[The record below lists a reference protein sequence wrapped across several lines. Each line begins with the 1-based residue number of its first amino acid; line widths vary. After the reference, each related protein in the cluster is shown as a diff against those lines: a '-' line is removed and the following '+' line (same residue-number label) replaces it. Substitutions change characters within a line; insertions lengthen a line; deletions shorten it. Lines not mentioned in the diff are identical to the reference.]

1 MALVYTEEQQLLKDS
16 VKGFLQQR
24 APISELRKLRDTQDG
39 HGFCRTLWTDM
50 SAMGWTGMVIPELF
64 DGLDFGYT
72 GVGIL
77 CEEMGRT
84 LSASPI
90 LSTALV
96 SASLINLAGSAQ
108 LKAEL
113 LPAIVASELV
123 VTLAVDEAVRY
134 NPKNIALT
142 AEPGDDGYR
151 LNGSKI
157 FVVDGHVADKI
168 IVAVRSSGQPGDCQ
182 GISLFIVDADT
193 EGLDITR
200 TLMVDSRNAATL
212 NFDDVYV
219 SSDAL
224 LGNLDDAFP
233 VLEKVLDIGAIC
245 IAAEMLGIMQESFER
260 TLQYLRERKQ
270 FGQLIGSFQALQH
283 RAAHLFCEIELCK
296 SVVLKALY
304 AIDEGSDQLPI
315 LASLA
320 KAKTS
325 ETVQSVVNEAIQM
338 HGGIGMTDDFEI
350 GFFIKRA
357 SVTRQLFGDAYYHAN
372 RFAELSGY

>member
-50 SAMGWTGMVIPELF
+50 SAMGWTGVVIPELF
-64 DGLDFGYT
+64 YGLDFGYT

-108 LKAEL
+108 LNAEL

-168 IVAVRSSGQPGDCQ
+168 IVAVRSSGQPGH
-182 GISLFIVDADT
+182 GPNALTI
-193 EGLDITR
+193 
-200 TLMVDSRNAATL
+200 MSR
-212 NFDDVYV
+212 
-219 SSDAL
+219 
-224 LGNLDDAFP
+224 
-233 VLEKVLDIGAIC
+233 
-245 IAAEMLGIMQESFER
+245 
-260 TLQYLRERKQ
+260 
-270 FGQLIGSFQALQH
+270 
-283 RAAHLFCEIELCK
+283 
-296 SVVLKALY
+296 
-304 AIDEGSDQLPI
+304 
-315 LASLA
+315 
-320 KAKTS
+320 
-325 ETVQSVVNEAIQM
+325 
-338 HGGIGMTDDFEI
+338 
-350 GFFIKRA
+350 
-357 SVTRQLFGDAYYHAN
+357 SVTSTMPSPLTSPAVETA
-372 RFAELSGY
+372 